1 VHKAEKSASE
11 PTGMPD
17 DISDW
22 KTYRNEKYG
31 FEIKCPA
38 DSKYSEESDKNY
50 LDPPTAFF
58 CGSGESSI
66 GILPIGG
73 FLYELPFINPKIT
86 KEYVA
91 GKQAIK
97 FHWEY
102 ESGGS
107 FISDAVAYHIL
118 EPVNHWKVCNESEI
132 TTSCNRIGIN
142 ALNKNGLQTAQQILS
157 TFKFKINR
165 SAPWIL
171 TPHRGEASR
180 LLNCKMQEL
189 PKMSAEIARR
199 IVKKYSGS
207 ICLLKGPGTLVTDGK
222 HFFENSTG
230 NPAMATAGMG
240 DVLTGIIASLWA
252 QQSNKNVFT
261 GVQAASIGAYLH
273 GLAGDLALKQYPERT
288 LLASDLADLMP
299 VVFRKIL
306 KGRKK

>member
-1 VHKAEKSASE
+1 MAGAAVLSSMGAMRSGAGLVRIAIVSTQIEVIAKRAPLEVTIEALPENSKGE
-11 PTGMPD
+11 
-17 DISDW
+17 ISSQALRVVSRIIEEFKPHVIAVGPGL
-22 KTYRNEKYG
+22 KT
-31 FEIKCPA
+31 
-38 DSKYSEESDKNY
+38 
-50 LDPPTAFF
+50 
-58 CGSGESSI
+58 GSGVRA
-66 GILPIGG
+66 LVRFLLNQTNFPI
-73 FLYELPFINPKIT
+73 
-86 KEYVA
+86 VV
-91 GKQAIK
+91 
-97 FHWEY
+97 
-102 ESGGS
+102 
-107 FISDAVAYHIL
+107 DAD
-118 EPVNHWKVCNESEI
+118 
-132 TTSCNRIGIN
+132 
-142 ALNKNGLQTAQQILS
+142 ALNVLS